1 VGKCCRYFTV
11 PLKTPRTRGDFDELR
26 WFLTHERTMI
36 FVETEKTGEKSRKR
50 WNLVVWNRCDHLRP
64 DNGCEIYEDRPG
76 VCRDYKSDTC
86 EYDSP
91 WVFEESFETPES
103 VRIYGEKHL
112 AEAKAA
118 RARSRSEKAKA
129 IEKNNR

>member
-1 VGKCCRYFTV
+1 
-11 PLKTPRTRGDFDELR
+11 
-26 WFLTHERTMI
+26 MI

-91 WVFEESFETPES
+91 WVFEKSFETPES